1 MNISNYKFNKETN
14 KYVCPECG
22 KEYSKKGIGNHFW
35 RKHTEEGRNFDPNRG
50 YKEGTR
56 HAWNKGLTAE
66 TTERACKCAYCG
78 KEFSKYG
85 IKAHIWRMHTKEGK
99 KFNPLKNYIKG
110 SRHAW
115 NKGLTTEISEK
126 VRKCSETLRKNY
138 RNGITKFKPH
148 PQSDETR
155 KKLSEIAKQRYLNGW
170 DNKAGR
176 APKYKYT
183 KKDGRVVTL
192 DGSWELK
199 VAKYFDNIGI
209 EWERNTKRFPYINLK
224 GKDATYCPDFYLPS
238 KDLYI
243 EVKGYTTDLDKCKWS
258 QFTKKLE
265 VWTKK
270 ELLQFGILQ

>member
-22 KEYSKKGIGNHFW
+22 KEFLKYGINTHFW
-35 RKHTEEGRNFDPNRG
+35 RNHTE
-50 YKEGTR
+50 
-56 HAWNKGLTAE
+56 
-66 TTERACKCAYCG
+66 
-78 KEFSKYG
+78 
-85 IKAHIWRMHTKEGK
+85 EGK

-110 SRHAW
+110 SKHGW
-115 NKGLTTEISEK
+115 NKGLTKETDER
-126 VRKCSETLRKNY
+126 VRKQGETYRKNFE
-138 RNGITKFKPH
+138 NGTIVIKGHPH
-148 PQSDETR
+148 SDETR
-155 KKLSEIAKQRYLNGW
+155 KKLSEITKQRYLNGW
-170 DNKAGR
+170 DSKAGR

-183 KKDGRVVTL
+183 KKDGRVVSL

-199 VAKYFDNIGI
+199 VAEYFDNIGI

-224 GKDATYCPDFYLPS
+224 GNDATYCPDFYLPS

-270 ELLQFGILQ
+270 ELLQFGIL

>member
-1 MNISNYKFNKETN
+1 MKISDYKFNDKTN

-22 KEYSKKGIGNHFW
+22 KEYSKYGIGLHIW
-35 RKHTEEGRNFDPNRG
+35 RKHTEEGQKFDPNKG
-50 YKEGTR
+50 YATGTR
-56 HAWNKGLTAE
+56 KGWNKGLTEETDERVRKYAE
-66 TTERACKCAYCG
+66 T
-78 KEFSKYG
+78 
-85 IKAHIWRMHTKEGK
+85 H
-99 KFNPLKNYIKG
+99 
-110 SRHAW
+110 
-115 NKGLTTEISEK
+115 
-126 VRKCSETLRKNY
+126 RKNY
-138 RNGITKFKPH
+138 REGITKFKPH
-148 PQSDETR
+148 PQSEETK
-155 KKLSEIAKQRYLNGW
+155 KKLSEITKQRYLNGW

-224 GKDATYCPDFYLPS
+224 GKDATYCPDFYLPC

-270 ELLQFGILQ
+270 ELLQFDILTK